1 MEKEN
6 KKKGQVMNIINK
18 LSVVISVYNEE
29 AVLDKMY
36 QAVVPV
42 VESLPCEYE
51 LLFVNDGS
59 KDASPA
65 ILDRLAM
72 ESEKVKVIHF
82 SRNYG
87 HEAAMIAGSDYSTGD
102 GVICMDADLQHPPI
116 VLKYMYKAMESGADF
131 CIPSRLI
138 PGGDDGGLNW
148 YRKFVSGTARKIGQ
162 VMLPCLRKISDPTS
176 GLFMFRREV
185 IENADL
191 QPIGWK
197 IMVEVL
203 AMGTYS
209 KVVEIPYKFQQRT
222 EGESKLSGK
231 VTLEYLKQLKNLR
244 KRYNKSNKYEVEVWS
259 TERMMA

>member
-1 MEKEN
+1 MTREFFLKES
-6 KKKGQVMNIINK
+6 MIM
-18 LSVVISVYNEE
+18 LSVVIPTFNESKNIRNLVAQIDVALKGVDYE
-29 AVLDKMY
+29 IVFVDDSKDNTPDVIMEVAKEYPQVRMEHRKNGTGLATAVLDGFKL
-36 QAVVPV
+36 AKG
-42 VESLPCEYE
+42 EYM
-51 LLFVNDGS
+51 
-59 KDASPA
+59 
-65 ILDRLAM
+65 DR
-72 ESEKVKVIHF
+72 
-82 SRNYG
+82 
-87 HEAAMIAGSDYSTGD
+87 
-102 GVICMDADLQHPPI
+102 
-116 VLKYMYKAMESGADF
+116 AMESGADF

-176 GLFMFRREV
+176 VLFMFRREV

-244 KRYNKSNKYEVEVWS
+244 KRYNKSNRYEVEIWS
-259 TERMMA
+259 TERMMKGDK

>member
-1 MEKEN
+1 M
-6 KKKGQVMNIINK
+6 
-18 LSVVISVYNEE
+18 LTVVVPTYNEGKNVRKLVEQINE
-29 AVLDKMY
+29 ALQNVQY
-36 QAVVPV
+36 EVV
-42 VESLPCEYE
+42 
-51 LLFVNDGS
+51 FVDDS
-59 KDASPA
+59 KDNTPQVIEALMSEFPS
-65 ILDRLAM
+65 IRMEHREGGSGLATAVM
-72 ESEKVKVIHF
+72 RGFELAKGEYLAVI
-82 SRNYG
+82 
-87 HEAAMIAGSDYSTGD
+87 
-102 GVICMDADLQHPPI
+102 DADLQHPPAI
-116 VLKYMYKAMESGADF
+116 LKYMYAAMEAGADF

-162 VMLPCLRKISDPTS
+162 IMLPCLRQISDPTS

-185 IENADL
+185 IEHADL

-244 KRYNKSNKYEVEVWS
+244 KRYNKSNRYEVEIWS
-259 TERMMA
+259 TERMMKGDK

>member
-1 MEKEN
+1 
-6 KKKGQVMNIINK
+6 
-18 LSVVISVYNEE
+18 
-29 AVLDKMY
+29 
-36 QAVVPV
+36 
-42 VESLPCEYE
+42 
-51 LLFVNDGS
+51 
-59 KDASPA
+59 
-65 ILDRLAM
+65 
-72 ESEKVKVIHF
+72 
-82 SRNYG
+82 
-87 HEAAMIAGSDYSTGD
+87 
-102 GVICMDADLQHPPI
+102 
-116 VLKYMYKAMESGADF
+116 MYKAMESGADF

-162 VMLPCLRKISDPTS
+162 IMLPCLRKISDPTS

-185 IENADL
+185 IADADL

-231 VTLEYLKQLKNLR
+231 VTMEYLKQLKDLR
-244 KRYNKSNKYEVEVWS
+244 KRYNKANSYTVEVWS
-259 TERMMA
+259 EKRMLEA

>member
-1 MEKEN
+1 MTREFFLKES
-6 KKKGQVMNIINK
+6 IIM
-18 LSVVISVYNEE
+18 LSVVIPTFNESKNIRNLVAQIDVALKGVDYE
-29 AVLDKMY
+29 IVFVDDSKDNTPDVIMEVAKEYPQVRMEHRKNGTGLATAVLDGFKL
-36 QAVVPV
+36 AKG
-42 VESLPCEYE
+42 EYM
-51 LLFVNDGS
+51 
-59 KDASPA
+59 A
-65 ILDRLAM
+65 
-72 ESEKVKVIHF
+72 
-82 SRNYG
+82 
-87 HEAAMIAGSDYSTGD
+87 
-102 GVICMDADLQHPPI
+102 CMDADLQHPPI
-116 VLKYMYKAMESGADF
+116 VLKYIYRAMESGADF

-209 KVVEIPYKFQQRT
+209 KVIEIPYKFQQRT

-259 TERMMA
+259 TERMMKGDK

>member
-1 MEKEN
+1 MEHRTGET
-6 KKKGQVMNIINK
+6 G
-18 LSVVISVYNEE
+18 LAT
-29 AVLDKMY
+29 AVLKGF
-36 QAVVPV
+36 
-42 VESLPCEYE
+42 SLAKGEYM
-51 LLFVNDGS
+51 
-59 KDASPA
+59 A
-65 ILDRLAM
+65 
-72 ESEKVKVIHF
+72 
-82 SRNYG
+82 
-87 HEAAMIAGSDYSTGD
+87 
-102 GVICMDADLQHPPI
+102 CMDADLQHPPI

-162 VMLPCLRKISDPTS
+162 FMLPCLRKISDPTS

-203 AMGTYS
+203 AMGTYK

-231 VTLEYLKQLKNLR
+231 VTMEYLKQLKNLR
-244 KRYNKSNKYEVEVWS
+244 KRYNKANHYEVEIWS
-259 TERMMA
+259 TEKMMAE

>member
-1 MEKEN
+1 MFVDIAIANTFLHYPDYVMMFLLGIPLYIGICVFDVAMEKTYRD
-6 KKKGQVMNIINK
+6 QVALK
-18 LSVVISVYNEE
+18 LKLEDHLRHDELTGAYNRN
-29 AVLDKMY
+29 VF
-36 QAVVPV
+36 
-42 VESLPCEYE
+42 ESLVGENHTFICAKGEYM
-51 LLFVNDGS
+51 
-59 KDASPA
+59 A
-65 ILDRLAM
+65 
-72 ESEKVKVIHF
+72 
-82 SRNYG
+82 
-87 HEAAMIAGSDYSTGD
+87 
-102 GVICMDADLQHPPI
+102 CMDADLQHPPI
-116 VLKYMYKAMESGADF
+116 VLKYMYKAMLSGADF

-162 VMLPCLRKISDPTS
+162 IMLPCLRKISDPTS
-176 GLFMFRREV
+176 GLFMFKREV
-185 IENADL
+185 IEHADL

-244 KRYNKSNKYEVEVWS
+244 KRYNKNNKYEVEIWS
-259 TERMMA
+259 TERMME